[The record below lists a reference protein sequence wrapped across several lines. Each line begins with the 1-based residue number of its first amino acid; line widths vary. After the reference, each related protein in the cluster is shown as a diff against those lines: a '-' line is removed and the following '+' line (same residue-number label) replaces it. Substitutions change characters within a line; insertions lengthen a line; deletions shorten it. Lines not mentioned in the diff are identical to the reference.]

1 MPVQTTYPGVY
12 IEERPSGAR
21 TIVGVSTSVT
31 AFVGAASRG
40 PVETPQRIFSL
51 ADYVRTFG
59 PLLDEDRPM
68 GHAVSHFFANGG
80 GQAIVVR
87 AIAADAD
94 AAELTLDTGSA
105 TPTDVLALRARGRG
119 AWATRVAGSGLEAA
133 VDYDS
138 TANPDDLF
146 TLVLSYFNV
155 DARTN
160 QSVLSAQETHANL
173 SMSPGSP
180 RYAVEVLRGSQLVE
194 ADEPSPAPASTA
206 AGSSVGGAAA
216 VNPTVFAATNNT
228 LSVAVDYGPPV
239 DVALFPAQTAGG
251 GTISRTP
258 AQIVTELNDNALPNA
273 GLNATASQ
281 AGNVITI
288 TSDTPGL
295 RSAVTVR
302 PAASNDASRDLR
314 LGLAFGG
321 TEVSGSAG
329 VRPAET
335 GATPA
340 GFTGGSDGSPV
351 GPGDVVPASGTG
363 GVFSLGTLL
372 FPRFNLLCLPG
383 LTSADEVQLGN
394 ALAYCKRERAFLVA
408 DSPRG
413 GFAAIPPNLGGLPAL
428 GEHGALYYPR
438 VEQVEIQQDGTRR
451 RLDLPACGAVA
462 GVMARIDS
470 ARGIFK
476 APAGLEAGIV
486 GTSGLTAPT
495 DDNVSGLLNPRGVN
509 VLRTF
514 PGAGSV
520 VWGARTLKGD
530 DTQASEFKYVPVRRL
545 TDFIA
550 SSLYL
555 GTQFA
560 VFEPNDPDL
569 WAQLR
574 LAVGTFMRGLFNQG
588 AFQQSTN
595 RSESDSFFVLCD
607 ETTNPQSEIDLGRVN
622 VVVGF
627 APLKPAEF
635 VVITITQISALEE

>member
-1 MPVQTTYPGVY
+1 VY

-21 TIVGVSTSVT
+21 TIAGVSTSVT
-31 AFVGAASRG
+31 AFVGAAGRG
-40 PVETPQRIFSL
+40 PVETPVRIFSP

-80 GQAIVVR
+80 SQAIVVR
-87 AIAADAD
+87 AIAADAT
-94 AAELTLDTGSA
+94 AAALPLDTGGSS
-105 TPTDVLALRARGRG
+105 PTGVLLLRARGRG
-119 AWATRVAGSGLEAA
+119 AWANRVAGSGLEAT
-133 VDYDS
+133 VDYDA
-138 TANPDDLF
+138 TANADDLF
-146 TLVLSYFNV
+146 TLALSYFTV

-160 QSVLSAQETHANL
+160 QPVLAGQETHANL
-173 SMSPGSP
+173 SMSPASP
-180 RYAVEVLRGSQLVE
+180 RYALEVLRGSQLVE
-194 ADEPSPAPASTA
+194 PFEATPAPTSNV
-206 AGSSVGGAAA
+206 AGTSVGASA
-216 VNPTVFAATNNT
+216 VTNPTVFAATNNT
-228 LSVAVDYGPPV
+228 LSVAVDHGPAV
-239 DVALFPAQTAGG
+239 DVVLFPAQTAGS

-258 AQIVTELNDNALPNA
+258 AQVVTELNDNALPNA
-273 GLNATASQ
+273 GLDATASQ
-281 AGNVITI
+281 AGGVLTI
-288 TSDTPGL
+288 TSGTPGL
-295 RSAVTVR
+295 SSAVTVR
-302 PAASNDASRDLR
+302 PAAANDCSRDLR

-321 TEVSGSAG
+321 TEVSGAAALRPADSAG
-329 VRPAET
+329 VPS
-335 GATPA
+335 
-340 GFTGGSDGSPV
+340 GFDGGSDGAPV
-351 GPGDVVPASGTG
+351 GPGDVVPAGGSG

-372 FPRFNLLCLPG
+372 FPRFNLLCLPD

-394 ALAYCKRERAFLVA
+394 ALSYCKRERAFLVV

-413 GFAAIPPNLGGLPAL
+413 GFATIPPNLGGLPAL
-428 GEHGALYYPR
+428 GEHGAIYYPR
-438 VEQVEIQQDGTRR
+438 VEQVELRQDGTRR
-451 RLDLPACGAVA
+451 RLNLPACGAVA
-462 GVMARIDS
+462 GVMARIDT
-470 ARGIFK
+470 ARGVFK
-476 APAGLEAGIV
+476 APAGMEAGVV
-486 GTSGLTAPT
+486 GISGLTAPT

-514 PGAGSV
+514 PGAGTV

-569 WAQLR
+569 WGQLR

-588 AFQQSTN
+588 AFQQSSK
-595 RSESDSFFVLCD
+595 RAESDSFFVLCD
-607 ETTNPQSEIDLGRVN
+607 ESTNPQSEIDLGRVN
-622 VVVGF
+622 IVVGF

>member
-31 AFVGAASRG
+31 AFVGAAGRG
-40 PVETPQRIFSL
+40 PVETPVRIFSV

-59 PLLDEDRPM
+59 PLLDADRPM

-87 AIAADAD
+87 AIAEDAT
-94 AAELTLDTGSA
+94 AAALTLDTGG
-105 TPTDVLALRARGRG
+105 TGPDVLVLRARGRG
-119 AWATRVAGSGLEAA
+119 AWASRVAGSGLEAT
-133 VDYDS
+133 VDYDATS
-138 TANPDDLF
+138 NPDDLF

-160 QSVLSAQETHANL
+160 QSVLAAQETHANL
-173 SMSPGSP
+173 SMSPANP
-180 RYAVEVLRGSQLVE
+180 RYALEVLRGSQLVE
-194 ADEPSPAPASTA
+194 PFEATPAPTSTV
-206 AGSSVGGAAA
+206 AGSSVGASA
-216 VNPTVFAATNNT
+216 VANPTVFAATNNT
-228 LSVAVDYGPPV
+228 LSVAVDHGPAV
-239 DVALFPAQTAGG
+239 DVVLFPAQTAGA

-281 AGNVITI
+281 AAGVITI

-295 RSAVTVR
+295 NSAVTVR
-302 PAASNDASRDLR
+302 PAASNDCSRDLR

-329 VRPAET
+329 VRPADSA
-335 GATPA
+335 GVPA
-340 GFTGGSDGSPV
+340 GFTGGSDGSAV
-351 GPGDVVPASGTG
+351 GPDDVVPAGGSGG
-363 GVFSLGTLL
+363 IFSLGTLL

-383 LTSADEVQLGN
+383 LTSADEVELGN
-394 ALAYCKRERAFLVA
+394 ALAFCKRERAFLVA

-413 GFAAIPPNLGGLPAL
+413 GFTAIPPNLGGLPAL
-428 GEHGALYYPR
+428 GEHGAVYYPR
-438 VEQVEIQQDGTRR
+438 VEQVELQQDGTRR

-470 ARGIFK
+470 ARGVFK

-486 GTSGLTAPT
+486 GISGLTAPT
-495 DDNVSGLLNPRGVN
+495 DDNLSGLLNPRGVN

-514 PGAGSV
+514 PGAGTV
-520 VWGARTLKGD
+520 IWGARTLKGD

-588 AFQQSTN
+588 AFQQSSK
-595 RSESDSFFVLCD
+595 RAESDSFFVLCD